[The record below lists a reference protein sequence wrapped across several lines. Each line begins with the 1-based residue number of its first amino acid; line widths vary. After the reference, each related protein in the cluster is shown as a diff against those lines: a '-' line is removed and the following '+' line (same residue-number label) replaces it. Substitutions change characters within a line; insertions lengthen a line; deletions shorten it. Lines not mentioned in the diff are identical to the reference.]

1 MENRLK
7 AQYEKEI
14 VPALVDK
21 FNYTS
26 VMQVPKL
33 AKIVLNMGVGDAV
46 TNAKNLDEAVEELT
60 LISGQKPLVTRAK
73 KSIAGYRLREGMATV
88 SYTHLTLP
96 TTERV

>member
-46 TNAKNLDEAVEELT
+46 TNAKSLDKQL
-60 LISGQKPLVTRAK
+60 KN
-73 KSIAGYRLREGMATV
+73 
-88 SYTHLTLP
+88 
-96 TTERV
+96 